1 MASQKARPSAA
12 DTGSPVVDMS
22 MDEAPT
28 RPPSPN
34 DEEATTVGDF
44 ACQIGALPPCSTQLT
59 LREVAKLF
67 LSTGQAAG
75 CVVNELSEPV
85 GVITE
90 DDILQSYIQGAPW
103 TTTVGQWMRGGGG
116 VAFDALGLEKTRS
129 EQPLREALPSLR
141 PAPSRHAPRPQ
152 LLVERQPNR
161 GYAGGLLSARDI
173 VLALAEGQVQLLDL
187 LGLSRAHV
195 SDIMEPVGQ
204 APALRP
210 GFTVRELLQ
219 ELLAS
224 PSRAALVMDGSRI
237 RGLATVADALWAFD
251 QQLSHT
257 IDVWDRLASRP
268 GRPALHGQAIPS
280 DADLS
285 HALNALAAP
294 ESNVRHLVAMEPGT
308 SNVVG
313 VVSPEHVV
321 SRNSGPVA
329 VPSCAPQ
336 IKVERRH
343 KSREAERVVKK
354 EETDEHPAASI
365 KTEVKLELEEVKCEE
380 PAPKKRAVMRKN
392 RMERELESD
401 ARTQAVTLG
410 DIVARRET
418 ATVTMSYTLSD
429 AVDALVS
436 TERTAAVVLDDGRVQ
451 GVLTENDVLAAL
463 VEGTPWQCQIGEWLM
478 GSYARLPG
486 FMVPALT
493 LPDTASIADAAAEMT
508 SLAEDGIGFTCHHM
522 LVHAK
527 EEGESLRILSALDI
541 ARGIIDTIAT
551 RAIIGEG
558 SPSADSVIAASE
570 ITVEQAMKDRTGVS
584 TCKLRDSLQKAFETM
599 HDARQNCALIVSGG
613 PSSVDEALDDLPVC
627 KVEEQEELTEEDEQ
641 WQQEH
646 GDVLGVITSADAL
659 RAFSEHLRGNT
670 TTVAGWLRG
679 LNTQEHKTAAQRSI
693 GCSTTL
699 AEAALVMSECDL
711 HHLLVIDE
719 DGDVIGVLS
728 ALDIV
733 CALGASYRYDL
744 TSPRFV

>member
-1 MASQKARPSAA
+1 MSSQVKLFLYPASSELA
-12 DTGSPVVDMS
+12 D
-22 MDEAPT
+22 
-28 RPPSPN
+28 
-34 DEEATTVGDF
+34 
-44 ACQIGALPPCSTQLT
+44 QGALPRCSAQLP

-75 CVVNELSEPV
+75 CVVNELGDPV

-90 DDILQSYIQGAPW
+90 DDILQSYVQGAPW

-116 VAFDALGLEKTRS
+116 VAFDAPGLEKTRS

-141 PAPSRHAPRPQ
+141 QAPSRRAARPQ
-152 LLVERQPNR
+152 LLVEQQPSA
-161 GYAGGLLSARDI
+161 GYAGGLLSARSI
-173 VLALAEGQVQLLDL
+173 VQALAEGQARDLLDL
-187 LGLSRAHV
+187 LGLCHSTRWSV
-195 SDIMEPVGQ
+195 KDVMEPVDQ
-204 APALRP
+204 APMLRA
-210 GFTVRELLQ
+210 GFTIRELLQ

-257 IDVWDRLASRP
+257 LEAWNRLASRP
-268 GRPALHGQAIPS
+268 GRLALNGQSIPA
-280 DADLS
+280 DADLTQ
-285 HALNALAAP
+285 ALTALASPDSAT
-294 ESNVRHLVAMEPGT
+294 RHLVAMEPGT

-313 VVSPEHVV
+313 VVSPEQVV
-321 SRNSGPVA
+321 SRRSSRQAVA

-336 IKVERRH
+336 IKIERRH
-343 KSREAERVVKK
+343 KSRDEGVVKK
-354 EETDEHPAASI
+354 EEETDEHPSAGAKI
-365 KTEVKLELEEVKCEE
+365 KTEVKVEVEEVKCEE
-380 PAPKKRAVMRKN
+380 PAPKKRAVMRKSKL
-392 RMERELESD
+392 ERELEGD
-401 ARTQAVTLG
+401 LPQQVTLAE
-410 DIVARRET
+410 IVARRET
-418 ATVTMSYTLSD
+418 ATCSVTYTLTD

-436 TERTAAVVLDDGRVQ
+436 TERTAAVVFDEDGRVQ

-463 VEGTPWQCQIGEWLM
+463 VEGIPWQCQISEWLK

-493 LPDTASIADAAAEMT
+493 LPATSPIAEAAAEMT
-508 SLAEDGIGFTCHHM
+508 SLAEDGIGFACHHM
-522 LVHAK
+522 LVHSK
-527 EEGESLRILSALDI
+527 NDGENSSLRILSALDI
-541 ARGIIDTIAT
+541 ARGMIDTIAA
-551 RAIIGEG
+551 RAVTGEG
-558 SPSADSVIAASE
+558 GMAADSVVTAADL
-570 ITVEQAMKDRTGVS
+570 TVEQAMKDRAGVC
-584 TCKLRDSLQKAFETM
+584 TCKLRDSLQKVFETM

-613 PSSVDEALDDLPVC
+613 AVSVDAALDGDLPEGR
-627 KVEEQEELTEEDEQ
+627 VEAEEDLTPEEEQ

-646 GDVLGVITSADAL
+646 GEVMGVVTSSDAL

-679 LNTQEHKTAAQRSI
+679 LTIQEHKTVAQRSI
-693 GCSTTL
+693 QCSATL
-699 AEAALVMSECDL
+699 AEAALTMSECDF
-711 HHLLVIDE
+711 HHLLVVDE